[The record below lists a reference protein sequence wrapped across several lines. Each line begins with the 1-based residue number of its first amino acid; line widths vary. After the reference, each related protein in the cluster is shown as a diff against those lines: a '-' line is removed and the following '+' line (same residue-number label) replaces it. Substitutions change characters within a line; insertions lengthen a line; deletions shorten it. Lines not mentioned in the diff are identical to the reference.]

1 VPVLSLKVKTHL
13 VVSIISCTVVLAC
26 GNSERNKDRSEA
38 ARTESPPVFANADQ
52 EKHYI
57 EELLQ
62 FRMEKDSFLMAS
74 PDSPIKREDRRTFR
88 HLKYYEVNPQFVVKA
103 TLHRNESPQHLTITT
118 TTGETRDAVNLG
130 KLEFELFGKLYRLN
144 AYKFTDRRSEGELFV
159 PFTDSTS
166 GHETYGA
173 GRYLDLEENETG
185 EYVLDFNKAYNPY
198 CAYNEEYSCPI
209 PPRENRLSLAV
220 TAGEKAYH

>member
-1 VPVLSLKVKTHL
+1 
-13 VVSIISCTVVLAC
+13 
-26 GNSERNKDRSEA
+26 
-38 ARTESPPVFANADQ
+38 
-52 EKHYI
+52 
-57 EELLQ
+57 
-62 FRMEKDSFLMAS
+62 MEKDSFLLAS

-103 TLHRNESPQHLTITT
+103 ALHREDNKPHITITT
-118 TTGETRDAVNLG
+118 TTGQTRDAVRFG
-130 KLEFELFGKLYRLN
+130 RLEFSLFGKLHHLT
-144 AYKFTDRRSEGELFV
+144 AFKFTDRQSEGELFV

-173 GRYLDLEENETG
+173 GRYLDLEENEMG

-209 PPRENRLSLAV
+209 PPSENRLSLAV
-220 TAGEKAYH
+220 TAGEKTYH

>member
-1 VPVLSLKVKTHL
+1 VLASKSKALL
-13 VVSIISCTVVLAC
+13 VVPIVICVVFQAC
-26 GNSERNKDRSEA
+26 GNSEHNKERSEVA
-38 ARTESPPVFANADQ
+38 KTESASVFANEGE
-52 EKHYI
+52 EKHYL

-62 FRMEKDSFLMAS
+62 FRMEKDSFLLTS
-74 PDSPIKREDRRTFR
+74 PRSPIKKEDRQTFQ
-88 HLKYYEVNPQFVVKA
+88 HLKYYEINPQFVVKA
-103 TLHRNESPQHLTITT
+103 TLHRDENQPQLTITT
-118 TTGETRDAVNLG
+118 TTGKTRDAVSYG
-130 KLEFELFGKLYRLN
+130 KLEFTLMGKLFHLT

-166 GHETYGA
+166 GRETYGA

-209 PPRENRLSLAV
+209 PPRENRLSLAI
-220 TAGEKAYH
+220 TAGERVYH